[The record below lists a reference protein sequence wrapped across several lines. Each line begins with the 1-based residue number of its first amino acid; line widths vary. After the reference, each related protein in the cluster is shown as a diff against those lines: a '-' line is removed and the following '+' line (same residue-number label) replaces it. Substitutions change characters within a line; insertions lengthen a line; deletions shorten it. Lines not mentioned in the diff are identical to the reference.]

1 MVPWRLPK
9 RGEGNPVP
17 AEQPRVR
24 VRSRMDM
31 GEELRLEEPLLGP
44 HRLKGSDAA
53 EHFASVAPGHPH
65 GGDLARLLI
74 DVQVWRTADVD
85 ASVGEIH
92 TALGIVGKAREEFFA
107 HRYHVVGLPTRA
119 SHSPRQQD
127 ILAVAEHPP
136 EGVTGKRSRRRL
148 LPRHDHPGVQS
159 PCEGHSDALPT
170 IEIPREVPREDL
182 ADFLIIGFRP
192 QRVLLLPLPRQ
203 EVGAFALDCA
213 ATKNP
218 GRSRR

>member
-1 MVPWRLPK
+1 MVDLRNPLRHSIVVGIFRLEEKFKQTPVDTRKQTSRGPVEAAVSPNPPESRIPFGDQPQANVAVREGRLRRTEGRSDEVIVEVRSPHGELGLFKSEQAVVVPWRLPK

-53 EHFASVAPGHPH
+53 EHFASVAPGHPY

-92 TALGIVGKAREEFFA
+92 TALGIVGK
-107 HRYHVVGLPTRA
+107 
-119 SHSPRQQD
+119 
-127 ILAVAEHPP
+127 
-136 EGVTGKRSRRRL
+136 
-148 LPRHDHPGVQS
+148 
-159 PCEGHSDALPT
+159 
-170 IEIPREVPREDL
+170 
-182 ADFLIIGFRP
+182 
-192 QRVLLLPLPRQ
+192 
-203 EVGAFALDCA
+203 
-213 ATKNP
+213 
-218 GRSRR
+218 